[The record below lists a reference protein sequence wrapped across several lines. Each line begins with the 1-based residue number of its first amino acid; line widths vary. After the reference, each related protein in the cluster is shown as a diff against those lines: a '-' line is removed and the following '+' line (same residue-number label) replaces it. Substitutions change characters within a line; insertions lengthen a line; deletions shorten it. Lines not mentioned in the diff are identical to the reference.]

1 MKANHNQIPNIEK
14 YDFMIKTLLKILL
27 LSIVLISCK
36 VGPNYQRPSIK
47 SPSEFRFA
55 ERTQDTAIDLR
66 WWELFGDE
74 DLKKLIN
81 TALVNN
87 YDVKIAASRIDE
99 AMYIVGYN
107 KADYWPKLQY
117 GISGARGQDNVPG
130 SGVQGPFNDFAGT
143 ANLVWELDFWGKYR
157 RSAEAAQAEL
167 VASEYGMAA
176 VQISLISAVAET
188 YFMLLDYRS
197 LYDISVK
204 TLETRKES
212 LRIIQE
218 RFNKGIV
225 AEIDLNQAQIQEAV
239 AEAAIPLYQRAVAQT
254 EHALSI
260 LLGVNP
266 GEINITKTLMDQPV
280 PPKIPT
286 GVPSSLI
293 ERRPDVLAA
302 EQMLA
307 AQNAKIGVA
316 QAMRFP
322 SISISGMLG
331 AASSELSTF
340 FSGDAF
346 VWSVG
351 AGIFGPIFEFN
362 KNKRRVQIERERM
375 IQDSLDYAQTV
386 IQAFREVEDALI
398 EISTLEKE
406 SQARLKQM
414 AAAQNAAKLSK
425 ERYDGGVTSY
435 LEVLDSE
442 RTQFDSELAASD
454 TYQQYLNAYVKL
466 YKALGGGWI
475 TEEQMKQAQQIQ
487 GAQK

>member
-1 MKANHNQIPNIEK
+1 
-14 YDFMIKTLLKILL
+14 MIKTFVKLLII
-27 LSIVLISCK
+27 SVIFVSCK
-36 VGPNYQRPSIK
+36 VGPNYNRPVVK
-47 SPSEFRFA
+47 SPNQFRFS
-55 ERTQDTAIDLR
+55 EGPQDSTIDLR
-66 WWELFGDE
+66 WWELFQDE
-74 DLKKLIN
+74 TLKSLIN

-99 AMYIVGYN
+99 AMYVVGYN
-107 KADYWPKLQY
+107 KADYWPTLGY
-117 GISGARGQDNVPG
+117 GISGARGQDNVP
-130 SGVQGPFNDFAGT
+130 SQGEVMGPYTDLAGT
-143 ANLVWELDFWGKYR
+143 ANLLWELDFWGKYR
-157 RSAEAAQAEL
+157 RSTEAAQAEL
-167 VASEYGMAA
+167 LASEYGRAA
-176 VQISLISAVAET
+176 LQIGLISSVAET
-188 YFMLLDYRS
+188 YFLLLDYKS
-197 LYDISVK
+197 LYEISIK
-204 TLETRKES
+204 TLESRKES

-225 AEIDLNQAQIQEAV
+225 AEIDLNQAQIQEAI
-239 AEAAIPLYQRAVAQT
+239 AEAAIPLYQRLVAQT

-260 LLGVNP
+260 LLGTNP
-266 GEINITKTLMDQPV
+266 GEILVSSKLMDHPV
-280 PPKIPT
+280 PPDIPT

-293 ERRPDVLAA
+293 ERRPDVLEV
-302 EQMLA
+302 EQTLA
-307 AQNAKIGVA
+307 AQNARIGVA

-340 FSGDAF
+340 FTGDAF

-351 AGIFGPIFEFN
+351 AGIFGPIFEFG

-375 IQDSLDYAQTV
+375 IQDSLYYAQTV

-398 EISTLEKE
+398 EISTLEME
-406 SQARLKQM
+406 SQARIKQM
-414 AAAQNAAKLSK
+414 IAAQNAAKLSK

-475 TEEQMKQAQQIQ
+475 TEEEMKQAQQNQ
-487 GAQK
+487 GTQK

>member
-1 MKANHNQIPNIEK
+1 
-14 YDFMIKTLLKILL
+14 MIKTFVKLLF
-27 LSIVLISCK
+27 LSLIIVSCK
-36 VGPNYQRPSIK
+36 VGPNYQRPSVK
-47 SPSEFRFA
+47 SPDQFRFTHGA
-55 ERTQDTAIDLR
+55 QDSTIDLR
-66 WWELFGDE
+66 WWELFRDE
-74 DLKKLIN
+74 DLKNLIN
-81 TALVNN
+81 SALVNN

-107 KADYWPKLQY
+107 KADYWPKLGY
-117 GISGARGQDNVPG
+117 GISGARGQDNVP
-130 SGVQGPFNDFAGT
+130 SQSKVMGPYNDFAGT

-157 RSAEAAQAEL
+157 RSTEAAQAEL
-167 VASEYGMAA
+167 LASEYGRAA
-176 VQISLISAVAET
+176 VQIGLISSVAET
-188 YFMLLDYRS
+188 YFLLLDYRS
-197 LYDISVK
+197 LYEISVK
-204 TLETRKES
+204 TLESRRES

-225 AEIDLNQAQIQEAV
+225 AEIDLNQAQIQEAI
-239 AEAAIPLYQRAVAQT
+239 AEAAIPLYQRWVAQT
-254 EHALSI
+254 EHAMSI
-260 LLGVNP
+260 LLGTNP
-266 GEINITKTLMDQPV
+266 GEILVARSLMDQPI
-280 PPKIPT
+280 PPDIPT

-302 EQMLA
+302 EQMVA
-307 AQNAKIGVA
+307 AQNARIGVA

-331 AASSELSTF
+331 AASSELSNF
-340 FSGDAF
+340 FTGDAF

-351 AGIFGPIFEFN
+351 AGIFGPIFEFG

-375 IQDSLDYAQTV
+375 IQDSLYYAQTV

-398 EISTLEKE
+398 EITTLEKE
-406 SQARLKQM
+406 SQARMKQM
-414 AAAQNAAKLSK
+414 GAAQNAAMLSK
-425 ERYDGGVTSY
+425 QRYDGGVTSY

-475 TEEQMKQAQQIQ
+475 SEEEMKQAQQNQ
-487 GAQK
+487 GTQK

>member
-1 MKANHNQIPNIEK
+1 
-14 YDFMIKTLLKILL
+14 MIKTLTK
-27 LSIVLISCK
+27 VLILIIILASCK
-36 VGPNYQRPSIK
+36 VGPNYNRPVVK
-47 SPSEFRFA
+47 SPDQFRFS
-55 ERTQDTAIDLR
+55 EGPQDSTIDLR
-66 WWELFGDE
+66 WWELFQDE
-74 DLKKLIN
+74 TLKSLIN

-87 YDVKIAASRIDE
+87 YDVKISVSRIDE

-107 KADYWPKLQY
+107 KAEYWPKLGY

-157 RSAEAAQAEL
+157 RSTEAAQAEL
-167 VASEYGMAA
+167 LASEYGRAA
-176 VQISLISAVAET
+176 VQIGLISSVAET
-188 YFMLLDYRS
+188 YFLLLDYKS
-197 LYDISVK
+197 LYEISIK
-204 TLETRKES
+204 TLESRKES

-225 AEIDLNQAQIQEAV
+225 AEIDLNQAQIQEAI
-239 AEAAIPLYQRAVAQT
+239 AEAAIPLYQRLVAQT

-260 LLGVNP
+260 LLGANP
-266 GEINITKTLMDQPV
+266 GEILVSGKLMDHPV
-280 PPKIPT
+280 PPDIPT

-293 ERRPDVLAA
+293 ERRPDVLEV
-302 EQMLA
+302 EQTLA
-307 AQNAKIGVA
+307 AQNARIGVA

-340 FSGDAF
+340 FTGDAF

-351 AGIFGPIFEFN
+351 ASIFGPIFEFG

-375 IQDSLDYAQTV
+375 IQDSLYYAQTV

-398 EISTLEKE
+398 EISTLEME
-406 SQARLKQM
+406 SQARIKQM
-414 AAAQNAAKLSK
+414 IAAQYAAKLSK

-442 RTQFDSELAASD
+442 RTQFDSELSASD

-475 TEEQMKQAQQIQ
+475 TEEEMKQAQQSQ
-487 GAQK
+487 GTQK

>member
-1 MKANHNQIPNIEK
+1 
-14 YDFMIKTLLKILL
+14 MIKTFVKLLII
-27 LSIVLISCK
+27 SVIFVSCK
-36 VGPNYQRPSIK
+36 VGPNYNRPVVK
-47 SPSEFRFA
+47 SPAEFRFS
-55 ERTQDTAIDLR
+55 EGPQDSTIDLR
-66 WWELFGDE
+66 WWELFQDE
-74 DLKKLIN
+74 TLKSLIN

-87 YDVKIAASRIDE
+87 YDVKISASRIDE

-107 KADYWPKLQY
+107 KAEYWPKLGY

-157 RSAEAAQAEL
+157 RSTEAAQAEL
-167 VASEYGMAA
+167 LASEYGRAA
-176 VQISLISAVAET
+176 VQIGLISSVAET
-188 YFMLLDYRS
+188 YFLLLDYKS
-197 LYDISVK
+197 LYEISIK
-204 TLETRKES
+204 TLESRKES

-225 AEIDLNQAQIQEAV
+225 AEIDLNQAQIQEAI
-239 AEAAIPLYQRAVAQT
+239 AEAAIPLYQRLVAQT

-260 LLGVNP
+260 LLGANP
-266 GEINITKTLMDQPV
+266 GEILVSGKLMDHPV
-280 PPKIPT
+280 PPDIPT

-293 ERRPDVLAA
+293 ERRPDVLEV
-302 EQMLA
+302 EQTLA
-307 AQNAKIGVA
+307 AQNARIGVA

-340 FSGDAF
+340 FTGDAF

-351 AGIFGPIFEFN
+351 AGIFGPIFEFG

-375 IQDSLDYAQTV
+375 IQDSLYYAQTV

-398 EISTLEKE
+398 EISTLEME
-406 SQARLKQM
+406 SQARIKQM
-414 AAAQNAAKLSK
+414 IAAQNAAKLSK

-475 TEEQMKQAQQIQ
+475 TEEEMKQAQQSQ
-487 GAQK
+487 GTQK